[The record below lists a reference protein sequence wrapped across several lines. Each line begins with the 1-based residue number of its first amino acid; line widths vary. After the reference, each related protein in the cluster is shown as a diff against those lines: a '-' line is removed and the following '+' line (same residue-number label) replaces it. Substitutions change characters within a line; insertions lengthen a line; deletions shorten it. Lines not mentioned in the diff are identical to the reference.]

1 MPDSLATLFPE
12 KYVLLTTFRKTGVGV
27 STAVWAAQDGET
39 LVVTTVGSAGKVKR
53 IRNNPAVTLQPCTMS
68 GKVKKDAAPI
78 AARAEI
84 VDDPAEFQAGTAI
97 IAKKY
102 GWMFRMAFR
111 AEERRTHGRAGASGR
126 VILRITA
133 A

>member
-1 MPDSLATLFPE
+1 MPDSFASLFPE
-12 KYVLLTTFRKTGVGV
+12 KYVLLTTFRKSGVGV
-27 STAVWAAQDGET
+27 PTAVWAAQDGDA
-39 LVVTTVGSAGKVKR
+39 LLVTTLGSAGKVKR
-53 IRNNPAVTLQPCTMS
+53 IRNNPEVTLQPCTMS
-68 GKVKKDAAPI
+68 GKVKRDAAPI

-84 VDDPAEFQAGTAI
+84 VDDPAAFGEGNAI

-111 AEERRTHGRAGASGR
+111 AEERRTQGRAGASGR
-126 VILRITA
+126 VILRLTA